1 MTEKKTEK
9 EMLDTDAMVNGVFKF
24 KEEYFEAA

>member
-1 MTEKKTEK
+1 MTGKNIEK
-9 EMLDTDAMVNGVFKF
+9 EMLETEAMVSGVFKF